1 MVGAIRRRPGN
12 FMSKKILLIE
22 NDAATAAELARAL
35 EARGVETRVTGD
47 GKEGMEFARDER
59 PDAIVLC
66 VELPRMSGYSV
77 CQKLRKD
84 EGLKGIPLVLTSA
97 EATEETFEAHRK
109 LKARADAYLLKPF
122 TAEALLEK
130 LGELVQLP
138 AAPAA
143 AELVTLDDVEE
154 LSGEIPLIPAG
165 ERVRTSD
172 ALPDQDEDLKLLD
185 DAFDQIAAEPP
196 AEPPARP
203 ARATPGPGTPPV
215 FEPSLADEQP
225 MARDELRA
233 AAELLP
239 AGDETSAHAE
249 IDRLGEEADAA
260 LAALGADDAGAV
272 APGPELLLDEPPAA
286 PGPSA
291 PGPSRPAGVSFLAP
305 EPPAAAGP
313 SPGGLLAEKD
323 AEIRRLEDRVAQLL
337 IDLGRAR
344 DGAGADLRAKA
355 DPDLASARAEA
366 RREAEARRQAEDR
379 ARRAE
384 EAQRSADEARQQ
396 AEEGQRAAEEAVRKG
411 EADSQALG
419 EALHAAEEAQRA
431 AEEAR
436 QAAEAALREA
446 EEQGRRVGERA
457 GMLEAEVASLRLRVE
472 ESETTA
478 GLKAAQLAEAVA
490 HHGTLGEQVTALTA
504 QLSEATGLRGEV
516 ESLRAE
522 LEAARGALEGQRA
535 EVDRRTADQAR
546 RIADLEAVVAKHE
559 ERVVKA
565 YQKIKGDEKIREK
578 TRKALA
584 IALQLLDERIAST
597 PAKEPGDP
605 APRRE

>member
-1 MVGAIRRRPGN
+1 MVGAFRRRPGT
-12 FMSKKILLIE
+12 FMPKKILLIE
-22 NDAATAAELARAL
+22 NDAATAADLARAL

-47 GKEGMEFARDER
+47 GKEGLELARDER

-66 VELPRMSGYSV
+66 VELPKMSGYSV

-84 EGLKGIPLVLTSA
+84 EGLKGIPLLLTSA

-122 TAEALLEK
+122 TAAALLGK
-130 LGELVQLP
+130 LDELVALP
-138 AAPAA
+138 QAPAA
-143 AELVTLDDVEE
+143 EELVTLDDVEE
-154 LSGEIPLIPAG
+154 LSGEIPLIPPG
-165 ERVRTSD
+165 ERVRRSD

-185 DAFDQIAAEPP
+185 DAFDQISAEPPATP

-203 ARATPGPGTPPV
+203 LRATPPPAPPPA

-225 MARDELRA
+225 MAREELRA
-233 AAELLP
+233 ASELLP
-239 AGDETSAHAE
+239 AGDEASAHAE

-260 LAALGADDAGAV
+260 LAALGADESA
-272 APGPELLLDEPPAA
+272 GPELLLDEPPVA
-286 PGPSA
+286 P
-291 PGPSRPAGVSFLAP
+291 RPAGPETPRAAAIP
-305 EPPAAAGP
+305 IPGAEPPATAGP
-313 SPGGLLAEKD
+313 AAGGLLAEKD

-344 DGAGADLRAKA
+344 DGAGAEHRPQA
-355 DPDLASARAEA
+355 DQELAAARAEA
-366 RREAEARRQAEDR
+366 RREADARRQAEDR

-384 EAQRSADEARQQ
+384 EAQRRADETRQQ
-396 AEEGQRAAEEAVRKG
+396 AEEGQQAAEEAVRRG
-411 EADSQALG
+411 EADARAVA
-419 EALHAAEEAQRA
+419 EALHEAEEAQRA
-431 AEEAR
+431 AEEGR
-436 QAAEAALREA
+436 GAAEAALREA
-446 EEQGRRVGERA
+446 AEQVRKVGERA

-472 ESETTA
+472 ESEQTA
-478 GLKAAQLAEAVA
+478 SLKAAQLDEAVA
-490 HHGTLGEQVTALTA
+490 HHGALGEQITALTA
-504 QLSEATGLRGEV
+504 QLTLAEGARGEA

-522 LEAARGALEGQRA
+522 LEAARGAVEERRA
-535 EVDRRTADQAR
+535 EAERRAGEQAR

-584 IALQLLDERIAST
+584 IALQLLDERIAAA

-605 APRRE
+605 VPRRE